1 MATGGLL
8 GNGVRVG
15 FSSTSPVSF
24 TSLPNVLDV
33 KFPTETADKIDKTVH
48 GSSKY
53 KKNFPGMVEVG
64 DMEVVL
70 LGDLDQATSAELETV
85 FAAAQAQTELW
96 WRVEVPT
103 NRAKTRFRPFEFYGY
118 PSNPSP
124 DTPVQ
129 DKQTFKFSVVHSGE
143 GIARY
148 NATNSPILT

>member
-24 TSLPNVLDV
+24 TSLANVLDV
-33 KFPTETADKIDKTVH
+33 KFPTETPDKIDKTTH

-64 DMEVVL
+64 DMEVTL
-70 LGDLDQATSAELETV
+70 LGDLDQATSAEIETLW
-85 FAAAQAQTELW
+85 AYAQAQTELW

-118 PSNPSP
+118 PANVEPG
-124 DTPVQ
+124 TPVQ
-129 DKQTFKFSVVHSGE
+129 DKQTIKFTVVHSGE

-148 NATNSPILT
+148 NATNSPTLS